1 MEEMNQLKLSLSLP
15 VIELPEGKKAWNC
28 NSYEE
33 SGMYFVKDSIGAYH
47 FVEVQL
53 KEQNVIDFLFPPKI
67 CNYLQEQEFFYSM
80 KDLVKELND
89 VVENSRDGILERIDY
104 LGAQMQSNI
113 IELVEREDRVKELNG
128 VVENSRDGILERIDC
143 LGAQMQSRII
153 ELVEHEDRIK
163 EDLTHIH
170 DESRDQILHMI
181 DEKAVDK
188 DFLKAQLSTGFISEN
203 ALVEIVKN
211 VRK

>member
-15 VIELPEGKKAWNC
+15 VIELPEGKKAWDC

-67 CNYLQEQEFFYSM
+67 CNYLQEQEFIYSM

-104 LGAQMQSNI
+104 LGAQMQS
-113 IELVEREDRVKELNG
+113 
-128 VVENSRDGILERIDC
+128 S
-143 LGAQMQSRII
+143 II
-153 ELVEHEDRIK
+153 ELVEHEDRVK